1 MLTSSKIGTMFIKTI
16 IKDLV
21 KKNQNNSKIC
31 IKMQSISGFLDVTK
45 VLISREKNTV
55 SRTQGVCY
63 VIYLL

>member
-1 MLTSSKIGTMFIKTI
+1 MFIKTI

-21 KKNQNNSKIC
+21 KKNQSNSKIC

-55 SRTQGVCY
+55 SRTQGVGH

>member
-1 MLTSSKIGTMFIKTI
+1 MFIKTI

-21 KKNQNNSKIC
+21 KKNQSNSKIC